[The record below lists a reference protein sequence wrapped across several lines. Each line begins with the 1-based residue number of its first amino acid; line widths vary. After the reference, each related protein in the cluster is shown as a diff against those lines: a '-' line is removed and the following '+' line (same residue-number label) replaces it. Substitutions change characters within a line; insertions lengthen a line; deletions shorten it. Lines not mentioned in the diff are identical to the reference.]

1 MENTRNKIGILGC
14 GWLGFPVAQRLL
26 EAGYQVKGSTTT
38 RDKVPKLLAAGI
50 EAFEIR
56 VLPNGIKGDLLDFLE
71 GLETLVIDFP
81 PGIRSQ
87 PAADYIA
94 AMAGL
99 IYTLKASSVKHIL
112 FVSSISV
119 YEEIEAMPQ
128 YSEEDPANAVSERGR
143 ALIVVEDMLKSENS
157 FKTTVLRLGGLIG
170 PDRHPVNQLSGRKGI
185 SNGEAPI
192 NLIHQE
198 DCIGVILKILKG
210 NIFGEIFNAVFPDH
224 PSKKQYYQ
232 TMAKARKLPLPEFE
246 EGVPKGKIIHSTKV
260 QEVLG
265 YRFKADLHQ

>member
-1 MENTRNKIGILGC
+1 MRNKIGILGC

-26 EAGYQVKGSTTT
+26 EEGFQVKGSTTSS
-38 RDKVPKLLAAGI
+38 DKLPGLRAAGI
-50 EAFEIR
+50 EAYEIR
-56 VLPNGIKGDLLDFLE
+56 VLPNEIKGELSAFLE
-71 GLETLVIDFP
+71 DLETLVIDFP

-87 PAADYIA
+87 PAADYIS

-99 IYTLKASSVKHIL
+99 ISALMASSVKHIL

-119 YEEIEAMPQ
+119 YEETEAMPQ

-143 ALIVVEDMLKSENS
+143 ALIVVEELLKAEKP

-170 PDRHPVNQLSGRKGI
+170 PGRNPVNQLSGRKGI

-198 DCIGVILKILKG
+198 DCIGIILKILKE
-210 NIFGEIFNAVFPDH
+210 NFFGETFNAVFPDH

-246 EGVPKGKIIHSTKV
+246 EGISKGKFIDSTKV

-265 YRFKADLHQ
+265 YHFQADLHQ

>member
-1 MENTRNKIGILGC
+1 MSNKIGILGC
-14 GWLGFPVAQRLL
+14 GWLGFPAAQRLL
-26 EAGYQVKGSTTT
+26 KEGYKVKGSTTSS
-38 RDKVPKLLAAGI
+38 DKLPVLRAAGI
-50 EAFEIR
+50 EAYEVR
-56 VLPNGIKGDLLDFLE
+56 VLPHLIKGELSAFLE

-81 PGIRSQ
+81 PGIRSR
-87 PAADYIA
+87 PAADYIS

-99 IYTLKASSVKHIL
+99 ISALKASSVKHIL

-119 YEEIEAMPQ
+119 YEETEAIPM

-170 PDRHPVNQLSGRKGI
+170 PDRHPVNQLSGRQGI

-198 DCIGVILKILKG
+198 DCIGIILKILKG
-210 NIFGEIFNAVFPDH
+210 NFFGETFNAVFPDH

-232 TMAKARKLPLPEFE
+232 TMAEARKLPLPEFE
-246 EGVPKGKIIHSTKV
+246 EGVPKGKIIDSAKV

-265 YRFKADLHQ
+265 YHFQADLHQ